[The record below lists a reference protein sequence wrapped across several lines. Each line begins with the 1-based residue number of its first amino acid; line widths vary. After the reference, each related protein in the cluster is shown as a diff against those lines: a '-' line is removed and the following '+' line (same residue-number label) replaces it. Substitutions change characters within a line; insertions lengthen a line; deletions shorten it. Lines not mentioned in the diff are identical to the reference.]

1 MNIDPSKYTIQIRQV
16 DIDGELV
23 FEARIKE
30 LPDVVDYGESPQE
43 AYSLATDTIIGTAEA
58 FSRLGRMFPLPA
70 EESNEYSGRVT
81 LRIPKTMH
89 RQMAMNADSEGVS
102 LNTYIVQALS
112 YFIGTSHAPVIRSFV
127 SVVSASFPIPQLH
140 NDGIYDY
147 MNMDP
152 MPTPTSMFPV
162 NGMVQ

>member
-1 MNIDPSKYTIQIRQV
+1 MDIDPSKYTIQIRQV
-16 DIDGELV
+16 DIDGERV

-30 LPDVVDYGESPQE
+30 LPDVVDYGDSAQE

-58 FSRLGRMFPLPA
+58 FSRLGRIFPLPA

-89 RQMAMNADSEGVS
+89 RQLAMSADFDGVS

-112 YFIGTSHAPVIRSFV
+112 YFIGKSNATVIRPFISA
-127 SVVSASFPIPQLH
+127 VSAAFPTPQLQ
-140 NDGIYDY
+140 NDGFVDCMITSL
-147 MNMDP
+147 
-152 MPTPTSMFPV
+152 MPTPTPMISV
-162 NGMVQ
+162 NRMVQ